1 MSNNESFIDEV
12 TEEVRR
18 DQLFMYLRRYGWIA
32 VASVL
37 ILVGGAAYNEYRK
50 ASEEA
55 TAQALGDA
63 VFAALDNDDAQARVA
78 ALAEIDVTGP
88 AGAVAALLAAAA
100 LQETGDLAGAAAQLD
115 AIAIDPEVAPIYRD
129 LASLKSLM
137 LQADTM
143 APDARRAALE
153 SLAVPGAPFRL
164 LAMEQIAFTHV
175 AAGDNAAA
183 IETLRAVL
191 EDAVV
196 TRGLCDRAQSLIVA
210 LGGNLDGSADPGQ

>member
-1 MSNNESFIDEV
+1 MSNNESFINEV

-78 ALAEIDVTGP
+78 AL
-88 AGAVAALLAAAA
+88 
-100 LQETGDLAGAAAQLD
+100 QETGDLEGAAARLD
-115 AIAIDPEVAPIYRD
+115 TIATDPEVAPIYRD

-143 APDARRAALE
+143 EPDARRAALE
-153 SLAVPGAPFRL
+153 ALAVPGAPFRL

-191 EDAVV
+191 EDAEV
-196 TRGLCDRAQSLIVA
+196 TRGLRDRAQSLIVA

>member
-32 VASVL
+32 VACVL
-37 ILVGGAAYNEYRK
+37 VLVGGAAFNEYRK
-50 ASEEA
+50 ASEAA

-63 VFAALDNDDAQARVA
+63 VFAALENDDAADRA
-78 ALAEIDVTGP
+78 TALAAIDVAGP
-88 AGAVAALLAAAA
+88 AGAVAGLLEAAA
-100 LQETGDLAGAAAQLD
+100 LQETGDVAGAAAQLD
-115 AIAIDPEVAPIYRD
+115 AIATDPEVAPIYRD

-143 APDARRAALE
+143 DADTRRAALDA
-153 SLAVPGAPFRL
+153 LAVPGAPFRL
-164 LAMEQIAFTHV
+164 LALEQIAFTHV

-183 IETLRAVL
+183 IETLNAVL
-191 EDAVV
+191 EDAEI
-196 TRGLCDRAQSLIVA
+196 TRGLRDRAQSLIVA
-210 LGGNLDGSADPGQ
+210 LGGDLDGATDAGQ